1 MLVWL
6 QPVKMMVWSFR
17 NKQIQEQTGCFPIA
31 ALHLLLFLSCDSHYL
46 SVYPSTCLP
55 GHLLWCTFGHLQDN
69 LKLPTFIFSIIHLP
83 KCILSPM
90 QLHILSADGSYH
102 FFSPVRSCAFFG
114 HVLTIKYANCS
125 ILGCHKATIVYSLSS
140 YHTYNWPKFW
150 NSPHALRL
158 ICPQAWIL
166 RSYAPL
172 QLTD

>member
-1 MLVWL
+1 
-6 QPVKMMVWSFR
+6 
-17 NKQIQEQTGCFPIA
+17 
-31 ALHLLLFLSCDSHYL
+31 
-46 SVYPSTCLP
+46 
-55 GHLLWCTFGHLQDN
+55 
-69 LKLPTFIFSIIHLP
+69 
-83 KCILSPM
+83 M

-114 HVLTIKYANCS
+114 RVLTIKYANCS

-150 NSPHALRL
+150 NNPHALRL

-172 QLTD
+172 QLTDWALFVLFSFALLTAVHLVKPHLCSTELLTTTSKLGGIRGAAKQFLFLGTAVTKLQPLGQLTPPECLYQTRLTACLSEECMNWGRV